1 MTGIIQGVGNGEN
14 TALGGDRDRC
24 SLPLALF
31 LWAVGTFGW
40 FGQEPDPL
48 SAVFLIPIGLPWNR
62 FGEGLAIA
70 LLAPLANVAILEGLS
85 RLLARRA
92 V

>member
-1 MTGIIQGVGNGEN
+1 MAKTLHWAAIVIGV
-14 TALGGDRDRC
+14 LY
-24 SLPLALF
+24 LLALF

-48 SAVFLIPIGLPWNR
+48 SAVFLIPIGLPRNR

-85 RLLARRA
+85 RLLTRRA

>member
-1 MTGIIQGVGNGEN
+1 MAKTLHWAAIVIGV
-14 TALGGDRDRC
+14 LY
-24 SLPLALF
+24 LLALF

-85 RLLARRA
+85 RLLTRRA

>member
-1 MTGIIQGVGNGEN
+1 MAKTLHWAVIVIGV
-14 TALGGDRDRC
+14 LY
-24 SLPLALF
+24 LLALF

>member
-1 MTGIIQGVGNGEN
+1 MAKTLHWAAIVIGV
-14 TALGGDRDRC
+14 LY
-24 SLPLALF
+24 LLALL

>member
-1 MTGIIQGVGNGEN
+1 MAKTLHWAAIVIGV
-14 TALGGDRDRC
+14 LY
-24 SLPLALF
+24 LLALF
-31 LWAVGTFGW
+31 LWEVGTFGW

-48 SAVFLIPIGLPWNR
+48 SAVFLIPIGLPWYR

>member
-1 MTGIIQGVGNGEN
+1 MAKTLHWAAIVIGV
-14 TALGGDRDRC
+14 LY
-24 SLPLALF
+24 LLALF

-48 SAVFLIPIGLPWNR
+48 SAVFLLPIGLPWNR

>member
-1 MTGIIQGVGNGEN
+1 MAKTLHWAAIVIGV
-14 TALGGDRDRC
+14 LY
-24 SLPLALF
+24 LLALF

>member
-1 MTGIIQGVGNGEN
+1 MAKTLHWAAIVIGV
-14 TALGGDRDRC
+14 LY
-24 SLPLALF
+24 LLALF

-48 SAVFLIPIGLPWNR
+48 SAIFLIPIGLPWNR